1 MKQEIYKVETYQ
13 NDCCKI
19 IEDAIV
25 KGKCISAEILK
36 AYWRLNPPALQKSV
50 ILDTK
55 KFDNNIKITRGYS
68 ILRLNDEYYKIYF
81 SQAGPGTPHY
91 LTQIPEKI
99 ETKTFSLEA
108 ENTYSLVGNSYILTL
123 V

>member
-1 MKQEIYKVETYQ
+1 MESEIYKVETYQ

-55 KFDNNIKITRGYS
+55 KFDNNIRISRGYS
-68 ILRLNDEYYKIYF
+68 ILYLNGDYYKIYF
-81 SQAGPGTPHY
+81 SKVEAGTPHY